1 MTKSFLQIIC
11 LLFVF
16 NLFYSCQKK
25 ELTANAILLRSS
37 EAHGG
42 FDTWKTID
50 TISYHKKTTLYTKD
64 GFKQK
69 ETNQYQSFYFGNSIN
84 GQISIVGIDTTVY
97 QQQNGKYHKLIGD
110 SLVSLTD
117 IEKQSIK
124 NSFKSAFYVVSQPF
138 NLIESSALLS
148 YEKDTIIEGNKTHI
162 VNVSYKNDTKDSD
175 SWTYFFDALTFRI
188 VSCKVYH
195 SLTTS
200 YIKNTK
206 YDFKTDFVFNAERE
220 SFLLKKDGTK
230 DYLRAAYFYSD
241 FSISFHDD

>member
-25 ELTANAILLRSS
+25 ELTANAILLRSL

-117 IEKQSIK
+117 IEKKSIK

-162 VNVSYKNDTKDSD
+162 VNISYKNDTKDSD

-220 SFLLKKDGTK
+220 SFFLKKDGTK

-241 FSISFHDD
+241 FSISFYDD

>member
-1 MTKSFLQIIC
+1 M
-11 LLFVF
+11 
-16 NLFYSCQKK
+16 
-25 ELTANAILLRSS
+25 
-37 EAHGG
+37 
-42 FDTWKTID
+42 
-50 TISYHKKTTLYTKD
+50 
-64 GFKQK
+64 
-69 ETNQYQSFYFGNSIN
+69 
-84 GQISIVGIDTTVY
+84 
-97 QQQNGKYHKLIGD
+97 
-110 SLVSLTD
+110 SLTD

-220 SFLLKKDGTK
+220 SFFLKKDGTK

>member
-25 ELTANAILLRSS
+25 ELTANAILLRSL

-42 FDTWKTID
+42 FDNWKTID

-124 NSFKSAFYVVSQPF
+124 NSFKSAFHVVSQPF

-148 YEKDTIIEGNKTHI
+148 YEKDTIIEGNKTCLL
-162 VNVSYKNDTKDSD
+162 YTSD
-175 SWTYFFDALTFRI
+175 
-188 VSCKVYH
+188 
-195 SLTTS
+195 
-200 YIKNTK
+200 
-206 YDFKTDFVFNAERE
+206 
-220 SFLLKKDGTK
+220 
-230 DYLRAAYFYSD
+230 AAD
-241 FSISFHDD
+241 E